1 MNELTIRLIQVD
13 FTVEDAIEM
22 DLGQITVLSKNAA
35 DLTFNT
41 VFRYF
46 NIELY
51 SAMYVLC
58 VIPNNVKGRPCYKI
72 FSCAFS
78 NDLFWK
84 KQKPPMINLFNTRPN
99 ESNLVTIYF
108 TSIMGRIPVPPNDC
122 IRIILLNNLLNA
134 NCIQNDE
141 LIDNG
146 YKETFALGS
155 SRGYDGSL
163 KRCSDRV
170 GHLTII
176 YGDKLREFIHAKI
189 VDIRE
194 C

>member
-1 MNELTIRLIQVD
+1 MIRLIRVD
-13 FTVEDAIEM
+13 FTEDDAREF
-22 DLGQITVLSKNAA
+22 DLGQLVVLSKNAA
-35 DLTFNT
+35 DLTFNR
-41 VFRYF
+41 VFRFF
-46 NIELY
+46 NMELS

-58 VIPNNVKGRPCYKI
+58 VIPNNVKRGPCFKI
-72 FSCAFS
+72 FSCAFT

-84 KQKPPMINLFNTRPN
+84 KHKPPTINLFNTRPD

-108 TSIMGRIPVPPNDC
+108 TSIMGSIPTDPNDC
-122 IRIILLNNLLNA
+122 VRVIFLNNLHNA

-141 LIDNG
+141 LVDDG

-155 SRGYDGSL
+155 SRGYDGNL

-170 GHLTII
+170 GHLTDIFAE
-176 YGDKLREFIHAKI
+176 KLREFIQERIAGIK
-189 VDIRE
+189 E

>member
-1 MNELTIRLIQVD
+1 MNELIIRLIQVD
-13 FTVEDAIEM
+13 FTQDDAREL
-22 DLGQITVLSKNAA
+22 DLGHMVVLSKNIH
-35 DLTFNT
+35 DITFNT
-41 VFRYF
+41 VFRFF
-46 NIELY
+46 NLELY

-58 VIPNNVKGRPCYKI
+58 VIPNNVKGPCYKI
-72 FSCAFS
+72 FSCAFT

-84 KQKPPMINLFNTRPN
+84 KQVPPKRNLFNTRAD

-108 TSIMGRIPVPPNDC
+108 TSIIARMPAPPNDC
-122 IRIILLNNLLNA
+122 VQVILLNNLQNA

-141 LIDNG
+141 LVDDG

-170 GHLTII
+170 GRLTDIF
-176 YGDKLREFIHAKI
+176 GDKLREFIQAKI
-189 VDIRE
+189 AGIQE